1 MATPFTGDNA
11 GQPPHGFNPTDWGA
25 GQNTKIPG
33 GPQTLVD
40 LARHPAA
47 RSFEAHPL
55 YPVFLQAFLQ
65 ATQGK
70 GVRHGG
76 DTTPFLRQSWVGLAN
91 QHGTGF
97 LTGQAAKK
105 LGEASRRIMKGGPGE
120 ALGDDAWCREV
131 LGALVYGAMAY
142 LHGTGAGL

>member
-1 MATPFTGDNA
+1 MASPYAEVNPIW
-11 GQPPHGFNPTDWGA
+11 GQDRVPYQHLDSRA
-25 GQNTKIPG
+25 ESQ
-33 GPQTLVD
+33 
-40 LARHPAA
+40 PASA
-47 RSFEAHPL
+47 PAVGSSVPKDFADHPL

-70 GVRHGG
+70 GTRHGG
-76 DTTPFLRQSWVGLAN
+76 GATSFLAQSWVSLAN

-105 LGEASRRIMKGGPGE
+105 LGEATKRVAEVGAI
-120 ALGDDAWCREV
+120 GDDAWKREI

-142 LHGTGAGL
+142 LHGTGDAR